1 MHKRDFQR
9 QVIYCS
15 SSLYIGAK
23 KNKKRRK
30 KSKRKSR
37 KRTLFAL
44 SALRVLIGFAVL
56 LSLVAAAGFFTHR
69 YMLRKEQI
77 QSSPTA
83 KPKST
88 DDDTLAKIPPYK
100 SLPGKKP
107 SHRQPPPKSKSPT
120 TLSLPKVAII
130 VDDLGYDRRM
140 AKKFLE
146 MDATFTFSVLPHTTY
161 TKTIARE
168 ALKHGREI
176 MLHLPMEPLEFPR
189 NDPGPGALL
198 SAMGPDELIR
208 QLKKNLAAVPGVK
221 GVNNHMGS
229 KMTSDST
236 QMYQIFSVL
245 KQQGLFFIDSRSTPE
260 TLGKPS
266 ARLFKVPFAERDVF
280 IDHEYKP
287 KFIRKQIKL
296 LIQTAQKNGKAIGIL
311 HPSKTTYKILR
322 EMLPELK
329 QRVQM
334 VPASEV
340 VEIIG

>member
-1 MHKRDFQR
+1 VRRKT
-9 QVIYCS
+9 
-15 SSLYIGAK
+15 
-23 KNKKRRK
+23 KKRRR

-37 KRTLFAL
+37 NRKLFAISVL
-44 SALRVLIGFAVL
+44 KVLIGFAVL
-56 LSLVAAAGFFTHR
+56 LSLVVAAGFFTHR
-69 YMLRKEQI
+69 YMLRKEPI
-77 QSSPTA
+77 QSSPVA
-83 KPKST
+83 KPKGT
-88 DDDTLAKIPPYK
+88 VDDTLAKIPPYE
-100 SLPGKKP
+100 SFPGKKP
-107 SHRQPPPKSKSPT
+107 SHRLPPPQPKPPSV
-120 TLSLPKVAII
+120 LRRPKVAII
-130 VDDLGYDRRM
+130 VDDLGYDKRM

-146 MDATFTFSVLPHTTY
+146 MDAAFTFSVLPHTTY
-161 TKTIARE
+161 TKSIARE
-168 ALKHGREI
+168 ALKKGREI
-176 MLHLPMEPLEFPR
+176 MLHLPMEPLEFPQ

-229 KMTSDST
+229 KMTADSA
-236 QMYQIFSVL
+236 QMYQIFSTL
-245 KQQGLFFIDSRSTPE
+245 KKQGLFFIDSRSTPK

-296 LIQTAQKNGKAIGIL
+296 LIQIARKNGKAVGIL

-322 EMLPELK
+322 EMLPGLK
-329 QRVQM
+329 QRVQV

>member
-1 MHKRDFQR
+1 LARRKT
-9 QVIYCS
+9 
-15 SSLYIGAK
+15 
-23 KNKKRRK
+23 KKRRK

-44 SALRVLIGFAVL
+44 SALKVLIGFAVL
-56 LSLVAAAGFFTHR
+56 LSLVVAAGFFTHR
-69 YMLRKEQI
+69 YMLRKEPI
-77 QSSPTA
+77 KTSPAA
-83 KPKST
+83 KSKGT
-88 DDDTLAKIPPYK
+88 VDDTLAKIPPYERF
-100 SLPGKKP
+100 PAKKP
-107 SHRQPPPKSKSPT
+107 SHRLPPPQPKPPSA
-120 TLSLPKVAII
+120 LSLPKVAII

-146 MDATFTFSVLPHTTY
+146 MDAAFTFSVLPHTTY
-161 TKTIARE
+161 TKSIARE
-168 ALKHGREI
+168 ASKHGREI
-176 MLHLPMEPLEFPR
+176 MLHLPMEPLEFPQ

-229 KMTSDST
+229 KMTADST

-245 KQQGLFFIDSRSTPE
+245 KKQGLFFIDSRSTPE

-296 LIQTAQKNGKAIGIL
+296 LIQTARKNGKAVGIM
-311 HPSKTTYKILR
+311 HPSKTTYNILR

-329 QRVQM
+329 RQVQM